1 MMDYFYRIYGLRVQ
15 SQIPFP
21 EAQPEKPGEAD
32 VRIVFGRVPEFLRE
46 AAKKGYGTW
55 TDGFL
60 AAWFRV
66 RDGSGVYVEAGKRIV
81 VELAK
86 EPQMT
91 RLTSLLLSAGMAL
104 ICLQRGELFFHG
116 SALEIRG
123 QAVLLCGES
132 GAGKSTV
139 AMELLQGGAGFLA
152 DDTVR
157 VRPGPAGMLAEPSY
171 PQQKL
176 CRDMALKC
184 GVPLSELRYIDE
196 ERDKYARIR
205 RDCYVKEAVKLGK
218 IFLLRKTGAD
228 DGQTKMQTERQT
240 VCIGDRKNVD
250 ITQADQVYI
259 RSITGQEALETLA
272 AQLYLA
278 DTYRHITGIPYPLME
293 QLLQVAG
300 QAEICE
306 ILRPGTGDTVDGIV
320 TKILQIC

>member
-132 GAGKSTV
+132 GVGKSTV

-157 VRPGPAGMLAEPSY
+157 VRPGPVGMLAEPSY

-218 IFLLRKTGAD
+218 IFLLRKAGSD
-228 DGQTKMQTERQT
+228 DTQEKAQTEQ
-240 VCIGDRKNVD
+240 I
-250 ITQADQVYI
+250 YL
-259 RSITGQEALETLA
+259 RSVTGQEALEALT

-306 ILRPGTGDTVDGIV
+306 ILRPGTGDTVDEIV